1 MKTEFLTQH
10 CNNILEMRAI
20 CTLPPRIIER
30 LNLSSIKR
38 WKNDIFSN
46 EILLFLL
53 GPACAEGLSIPLTV
67 TSISLPG
74 SSFCCL
80 LHSLSILSRIF
91 LQLQGH
97 LHLADL
103 PSGWSGYKHRPQAAC
118 MALPSQPHPSVWRG
132 WDGSAILQQSHLAR
146 WQNSNEQSPGISC
159 SQLYLH
165 KAEETPQK
173 WSSTAIALWQQ
184 DILYTTSKCTLWLIL
199 ASWVIWYYFSFFLPL
214 DFPIT
219 ILWWDLHTCCAAL
232 YTEAKLERT
241 YRQINMPV
249 NAVSILLCDYIMY
262 AISSPTTG
270 ELCIF
275 LP

>member
-103 PSGWSGYKHRPQAAC
+103 PSGWSGCKHRPQAVPYFSKATLHVGRTA
-118 MALPSQPHPSVWRG
+118 MSNPQVYLALSFTCIKLKKLHRS
-132 WDGSAILQQSHLAR
+132 DLQQQLLYDSRIFYTPL
-146 WQNSNEQSPGISC
+146 QNVH
-159 SQLYLH
+159 Y
-165 KAEETPQK
+165 
-173 WSSTAIALWQQ
+173 
-184 DILYTTSKCTLWLIL
+184 D
-199 ASWVIWYYFSFFLPL
+199 
-214 DFPIT
+214 
-219 ILWWDLHTCCAAL
+219 
-232 YTEAKLERT
+232 
-241 YRQINMPV
+241 
-249 NAVSILLCDYIMY
+249 
-262 AISSPTTG
+262 
-270 ELCIF
+270 
-275 LP
+275 